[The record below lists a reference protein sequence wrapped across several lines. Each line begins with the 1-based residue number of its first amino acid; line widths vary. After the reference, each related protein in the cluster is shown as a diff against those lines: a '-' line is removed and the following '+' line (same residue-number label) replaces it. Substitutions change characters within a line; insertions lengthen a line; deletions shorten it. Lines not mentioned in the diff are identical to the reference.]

1 MKMQEQKQNQQDF
14 ADHLG
19 LVFQIKDDI
28 FDYTSSEKEIGKPV
42 GNDIREGKITLP
54 LIYALNNCTE
64 KERETIIDLIKTKKD
79 KEESIQ
85 KITQFAIEKGGIK
98 YAEEKMKEYK
108 KEAMKKIEII
118 EKQDIKKSLE
128 ELIQHVIERK
138 N

>member
-1 MKMQEQKQNQQDF
+1 MISGK
-14 ADHLG
+14 
-19 LVFQIKDDI
+19 
-28 FDYTSSEKEIGKPV
+28 EKSPSHSP
-42 GNDIREGKITLP
+42 TLWTT
-54 LIYALNNCTE
+54 AHRE

-108 KEAMKKIEII
+108 EEAMKKIEII
-118 EKQDIKKSLE
+118 EKQYIKKSLE